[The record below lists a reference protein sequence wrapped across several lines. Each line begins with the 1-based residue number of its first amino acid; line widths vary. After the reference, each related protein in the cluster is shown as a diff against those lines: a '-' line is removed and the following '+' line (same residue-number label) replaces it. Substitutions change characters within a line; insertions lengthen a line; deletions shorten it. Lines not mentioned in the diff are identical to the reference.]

1 MRNIITALF
10 DRRFAVLAKREAAA
24 LRENEERFRILYRK
38 TPLPLHSLDQYGIIE
53 HVSDAW
59 LELVGYG
66 REEVVGR
73 RLEDF
78 LAPSVDQRRVRED
91 WSRLVQ
97 TGSLRNAEY
106 RFATRSGQCLDVL
119 LSASVERNASGQF
132 VVLGGLVDVTAHKLA
147 EEALRQAQ
155 KMEVVGQLTGGVAH
169 DFNNLLSVVLGNLE
183 LLRLRLADDAKA
195 LGFLENALQG
205 AERGASLTQRML
217 TFARR
222 QEVNPGAVDVPELV
236 LGMGDLLQRSIGPMS
251 RIEISFPEILPK
263 AHADGHQLELAL
275 VNLLVNARDAMEDGK
290 GVIRIAAREEIIRQ
304 ERDGL
309 APGGY
314 LCLSVSDNGCG
325 MDEATLA
332 RATEPFFTT
341 KGVGKGTGLGLSMVR
356 GLAAEFGGQLFLTS
370 RKGQGTTAEIWLPT
384 AVGKAEMSSMGEV
397 MNSESVVVQHSEAH
411 DILVVDDDALVL
423 MGIVDML
430 QDLGHRPMEA
440 PSGKAA
446 LEILRSGKKVDLVL
460 TDQAMPDITGL
471 QLAEIIRQEWPGLP
485 VILATGYQD
494 IGAPADLP
502 QLRKPFYQQDLA
514 RAIAAL
520 PAQQYRAPMEYAID
534 SAAE

>member
-59 LELVGYG
+59 LELLGYG

-78 LAPSVDQRRVRED
+78 LAPNVDQRRVRED

-106 RFATRSGQCLDVL
+106 RFATKSGQCLDVL

-263 AHADGHQLELAL
+263 AHVDGHQLELAL

-309 APGGY
+309 APGAY
-314 LCLSVSDNGCG
+314 LCLAVSDNGCG

-356 GLAAEFGGQLFLTS
+356 GLAAEFGGRLFLTS
-370 RKGQGTTAEIWLPT
+370 RKGVGTTAEIWLPT
-384 AVGKAEMSSMGEV
+384 AVGKAETLSTGET
-397 MNSESVVVQHSEAH
+397 MNLGSVVVQHSEAQ

-502 QLRKPFYQQDLA
+502 QLLKPFYQQDLA

-520 PAQQYRAPMEYAID
+520 PAEQYRAPAGYAIH

>member
-1 MRNIITALF
+1 MRNLVTALF

-24 LRENEERFRILYRK
+24 LRENEERFRTLYRK
-38 TPLPLHSLDQYGIIE
+38 TPLPLHCLDQYGIVE

-59 LELVGYG
+59 LELLGYE
-66 REEVVGR
+66 REEVLGR
-73 RLEDF
+73 RLKDF
-78 LAPSVDQRRVRED
+78 LAPNADQSKLRED
-91 WSRLVQ
+91 WSRLLQ

-106 RFATRSGQCLDVL
+106 RFATKSGQGLDVL
-119 LSASVERNASGQF
+119 LSASVEHNASGQF
-132 VVLGGLVDVTAHKLA
+132 VVLGGLVDVTARKLA

-183 LLRLRLADDAKA
+183 LLRLRLADDSKA

-236 LGMGDLLQRSIGPMS
+236 HGMGDLLQRSIGPMS
-251 RIEISFPEILPK
+251 RIEISFPQPLPK
-263 AHADGHQLELAL
+263 AHVDGHQLELAL

-290 GVIRIAAREEIIRQ
+290 GVIRVSAREEFV
-304 ERDGL
+304 RDPCEDL

-325 MDEATLA
+325 MDEPTLA

-356 GLAAEFGGQLFLTS
+356 GLAGEFGGRLVLNS
-370 RKGQGTTAEIWLPT
+370 RKGVGTTAEIWLPT
-384 AVGKAEMSSMGEV
+384 AVATAETSNTDET
-397 MNSESVVVQHSEAH
+397 MNSQPPVHSEAR

-430 QDLGHRPMEA
+430 QDLGHRVMEA
-440 PSGKAA
+440 SSAKAA

-460 TDQAMPDITGL
+460 TDQAMPEITGM
-471 QLAEIIRQEWPGLP
+471 QLAQTIRQEWPGLP

-502 QLRKPFYQQDLA
+502 QLRKPFYQHDLA

-520 PAQQYRAPMEYAID
+520 PAKTYSPAAYPVD